1 MAEIKINK
9 TFRKAVQTAYNAQ
22 HKADVALQEVNRLLK
37 HKGFGWNNPNASIC
51 AGEDFIVEY
60 IGKEMTIEDA
70 IDKMETRGYLIPE
83 DFI

>member
-9 TFRKAVQTAYNAQ
+9 TFRNAVQAAYNAQ
-22 HKADVALQEVNRLLK
+22 RKADAALQEVNRLLK
-37 HKGFGWNNPNASIC
+37 HEGFGWNYPNASIC

-70 IDKMETRGYLIPE
+70 IDKMETRGYIIPE
-83 DFI
+83 DFD

>member
-9 TFRKAVQTAYNAQ
+9 TFRKAVQVAYKTQ
-22 HKADVALQEVNRLLK
+22 RKADAALQEVNNLLK
-37 HKGFGWNNPNASIC
+37 HEGFGWNYPNASIC

-60 IGKEMTIEDA
+60 VGKEMTIEDA
-70 IDKMETRGYLIPE
+70 IDKMETRGYIIPE